1 MTSTSPARGQGPSQ
15 ANPVRA
21 AAGSEELFQRACRVM
36 PGGVSSPVRAFGSVG
51 GIPRFIASG
60 SGSRITDVDGRTY
73 IDLVGSWGPLILGHA
88 HPAVVEAVTRA
99 AARGTSFGAPTEGEV
114 ELAELICSAV
124 PSMQMVRLVSS
135 GTEATMSALRLAR
148 AATGRSKVL
157 KFSGCYH
164 GHVDSLLVS
173 AGSGVL
179 TLGLADSPGV
189 TAGTRSDTIIASYNA
204 TSAVHAAFERFGD
217 DLAAVIVEPIAANM
231 GVVPPVPGFLEHL
244 RDHCRQAGTV
254 LIFDEVITGFRSAWS
269 GAQGVLGIQP
279 DLTTLGKVVGGG
291 LPVGAYGGRA
301 DLMSQVAPAGPVYQA
316 GTLSGNPVSVA
327 AGLATLRELAK
338 PGTYERLES
347 LGAALADGIESA
359 VRATGLPARLQRMG
373 SMHTLFFTDTEVTDV
388 EGARRCDTAA
398 YGRFFHQ
405 MLDHGTYL
413 PPAQLEAAF
422 VSLAHTPEDIADI
435 VAATRAAL
443 ERSTP

>member
-1 MTSTSPARGQGPSQ
+1 MTGEPPTRAPGEPAGGL
-15 ANPVRA
+15 V
-21 AAGSEELFQRACRVM
+21 AAGRCEELFQRARRVM

-51 GIPRFIASG
+51 GTPRFIASG
-60 SGSRITDVDGRTY
+60 SGSLVTDVDGRTY

-88 HPAVVEAVTRA
+88 HPAVVAAVTRA

-114 ELAELICSAV
+114 ELAELICSAI
-124 PSMQMVRLVSS
+124 PGMAMVRMVSS

-157 KFSGCYH
+157 KFAGCYH
-164 GHVDSLLVS
+164 GHVDSMLVS

-189 TAGTRSDTIIASYNA
+189 TAGTRSDTLIAAYNS
-204 TSAVHAAFERFGD
+204 TGAVEAAFQGFGD
-217 DLAAVIVEPIAANM
+217 DLAAVIVEPVAANM
-231 GVVPPVPGFLEHL
+231 GVVPPAPGFLEHL
-244 RDHCRQAGTV
+244 RDRCRRAGTV
-254 LIFDEVITGFRSAWS
+254 LIFDEVITGFRTGWS
-269 GAQGVLGIQP
+269 GAQGALGVQP
-279 DLTTLGKVVGGG
+279 DLTTLGKIIGGG
-291 LPVGAYGGRA
+291 LPVGAYGGRE

-347 LGAALADGIESA
+347 LGAALAAGIETA
-359 VRATGLPARLQRMG
+359 VKATGVPARLQRMG
-373 SMHTLFFTDTEVTDV
+373 SMQTLFFTDTEVADV
-388 EGARRCDTAA
+388 EGARRSDTAA
-398 YGRFFHQ
+398 YGRFFHR
-405 MLDHGTYL
+405 MLDRGVYL
-413 PPAQLEAAF
+413 PPAQLEASF
-422 VSLAHTPEDIADI
+422 VSLAHTPEDIAQI
-435 VAATRAAL
+435 VAAVGAAL